1 MSWLNNDNRRAI
13 MGFHSKPTT
22 FVGHVKIKV
31 ENLKRSLKYYQ
42 EAIGFDVLE
51 QTDTSAK
58 LTTDGKTSILS
69 LEQPA
74 NVRPKQGRTTGL
86 YHFAIL
92 LPKRS
97 DLANIVKH
105 FVENGIRF
113 GSSDH
118 LVSEALY
125 LNDPDGNGIEIY
137 IDRDPSVWSWKD
149 KEVAMSV
156 DPLDFKNLLTAVKP
170 GETWKGMPE
179 GTVMGHIHLHVSE
192 LKKTE
197 EFYVKGL
204 GFDVVNRYG
213 GQALFLSSGK
223 YHHHIGVNTWN
234 GIGAPTPPISSVGL
248 QSFTLFLPTEETRR
262 QIVSNLK
269 KLGAKVREESNKFI
283 TQDPSGNQ
291 VELEV

>member
-1 MSWLNNDNRRAI
+1 

-31 ENLKRSLKYYQ
+31 ENLNRSLKYYQ
-42 EAIGFDVLE
+42 EVIGFDVLE
-51 QTDTSAK
+51 QTDTTAK
-58 LTTDGKTSILS
+58 LTSDGKTSILS
-69 LEQPA
+69 LEQPV
-74 NVRPKQGRTTGL
+74 NVSPKQGRTTGL

-92 LPKRS
+92 LPERS
-97 DLANIVKH
+97 DLANIVIHLVNK
-105 FVENGIRF
+105 GIKF

-137 IDRDPSVWSWKD
+137 IDRDPSEWSWRGQ
-149 KEVAMSV
+149 EVAMTV
-156 DPLDFKNLLTAVKP
+156 DPLDFENLLTTIEP
-170 GETWKGMPE
+170 GKTWQGMPE

-192 LKKTE
+192 LKRTE
-197 EFYVKGL
+197 EFYVRGL

-234 GIGAPTPPISSVGL
+234 GVGAPTPPENSVGIH
-248 QSFTLFLPTEETRR
+248 SFTLILPNEEARN

-269 KLGAKVREESNKFI
+269 QIGTNVIEEKKKFI
-283 TQDPSGNQ
+283 THDPSGNT
-291 VELEV
+291 VKLAV

>member
-1 MSWLNNDNRRAI
+1 MDNRRGI

-31 ENLKRSLKYYQ
+31 ENLERSLKFYQ
-42 EAIGFDVLE
+42 EVIGFDVLE
-51 QTDTSAK
+51 QTDSMAK

-69 LEQPA
+69 LVQPINA
-74 NVRPKQGRTTGL
+74 IPKQGRTTGL

-92 LPKRS
+92 LPERS
-97 DLANIVKH
+97 DLANIVVH
-105 FVENGIRF
+105 FVNKGIRF

-125 LNDPDGNGIEIY
+125 LDDPDGNGIEIY
-137 IDRDPSVWSWKD
+137 IDRDPSEWSWHSE
-149 KEVAMSV
+149 EVEMTV
-156 DPLDFKNLLTAVKP
+156 DPLDFENLLTTVSP
-170 GETWKGMPE
+170 GKSWLGMPE

-213 GQALFLSSGK
+213 TQALFLSTGK

-234 GIGAPTPPISSVGL
+234 GAGAPAPADNSVGL
-248 QSFTLFLPTEETRR
+248 ESFILILPNEEARNR
-262 QIVSNLK
+262 CVSNLK
-269 KLGAKVREESNKFI
+269 QIGANVTEENNTFI
-283 TQDPSGNQ
+283 TYDPSGNRI
-291 VELEV
+291 VLAL